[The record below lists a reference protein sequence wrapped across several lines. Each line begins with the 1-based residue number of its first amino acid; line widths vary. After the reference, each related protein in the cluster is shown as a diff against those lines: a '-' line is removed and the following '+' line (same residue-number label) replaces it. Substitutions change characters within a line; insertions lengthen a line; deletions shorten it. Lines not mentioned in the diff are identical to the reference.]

1 MNNKPIIIILI
12 FPVCLTWLERCPFG
26 NAQNESR
33 PFHVIC
39 LRRVMF
45 FLVDQSIHQGDI
57 DFSFTRT
64 SKELRSHE
72 EIKCDRGILISY
84 SVLRQTSCSQNML

>member
-1 MNNKPIIIILI
+1 MNNKTIIIILI

-45 FLVDQSIHQGDI
+45 FGRSGVLTKGISIFLLH
-57 DFSFTRT
+57 
-64 SKELRSHE
+64 
-72 EIKCDRGILISY
+72 
-84 SVLRQTSCSQNML
+84 VRQKNYVATKK